1 MTIRNLDA
9 LFRPRSVALIGA
21 SDRAGSIGAMVLR
34 NLQAA
39 GFKGPVHPVNP
50 KHKALQGLTAY
61 PSLDALPEA
70 PDLVVIAT
78 PAPTVPAAI
87 AQAAARGSKG
97 AVVISAGVNGDL
109 RQAMLAAARPQ
120 LLRIAGPNCLGIMVP
135 PLGLNASFSHLQPAA
150 GGIALVAQS
159 GAIIASI
166 IDWAAPRGIGFS
178 HLASLGDMADVDF
191 GDMLD
196 YLAADGAVTAILLY
210 MEQVT
215 QARKFMSAARLAARA
230 KPVIV
235 IKPGRHAET
244 ARAVAS
250 HTGAL
255 AGTDLVYD
263 AAFRR
268 AGMLRVLELE
278 ELFDA
283 AETVAK
289 CRAPR
294 GDRLAILT
302 NGGGIGILATDALI
316 DRKGHLADLSPETLA
331 QLDAVLPAA
340 WSHGNPVDIVGDA
353 DDARYAAALEA
364 LLKEPG
370 ADGILVL
377 NCPTAL
383 AAGAK
388 SAAAI
393 AERAAAAALP
403 VLTSWVGGAAAAE
416 AQRLF
421 AARGVPTFDT
431 PEDAVRAFMQLVEY
445 RRSQEQL
452 METPAAL
459 SGEAPEEPEKAAA
472 ILRQAMGEGR
482 EMLTGP
488 EAMAVIGAFGIPVNP
503 IWIATGAEE
512 AAALAAKIGG
522 PVALKILSPEI
533 SHKSDVGGVM
543 LDLAGEA
550 AVGAAA
556 EAMLA
561 RVRAV
566 KPSARVTGLTIEAM
580 VRRPQAYELI
590 LGLIDDRQFGPVV
603 LFGQG
608 GVATEL
614 LADRAVAL
622 PPLNLNL
629 ARELMTRTKIHR
641 LLRGFRDRPPAAL
654 DAIAAALMRISNLA
668 AALPEVVEL
677 DINPLLADAA
687 GVIAL
692 DARIR
697 LRKPEKPGTARFAI
711 RPYPLE
717 LEETV
722 AIAGG
727 RALRLR
733 PVRPEDEPA
742 FLRGF
747 AKLSPQ
753 TVRLRF
759 FAPLK
764 EMSHALAARLT
775 QIDYERE
782 MALLLSDPQPGGDI
796 YGVVRLMADPDN
808 TRAEFAVVVRD
819 DMTGQGLGT
828 LLIQKIIA
836 YARNRGLGEIFG
848 DVLAE
853 NEAMLDLCRRLGFDI
868 DAVAADGVLRVR
880 LELLGGAESD

>member
-1 MTIRNLDA
+1 MTIRNLDSI
-9 LFRPRSVALIGA
+9 FRPRSVALIGA
-21 SDRAGSIGAMVLR
+21 SDRPGSIGAMVLR
-34 NLQAA
+34 NLLMA
-39 GFKGPVHPVNP
+39 GFKGPVYPVNP
-50 KHKALQGLTAY
+50 KHAALQGLTAY
-61 PSLDALPEA
+61 PSLAALPNA
-70 PDLVVIAT
+70 PDLAVIAT
-78 PAPTVPAAI
+78 PAPTVPRI
-87 AQAAARGSKG
+87 IEQAAARGTKG
-97 AVVISAGVNGDL
+97 AVVISAGFTGEL

-120 LLRIAGPNCLGIMVP
+120 LLRIAGPNCLGIMAP
-135 PLGLNASFSHLQPAA
+135 PAGLNASFSHLQPTA

-178 HLASLGDMADVDF
+178 HLVSLGDMADVDF

-215 QARKFMSAARLAARA
+215 QARKFMSAARMAARS

-250 HTGAL
+250 HTGAM
-255 AGTDLVYD
+255 AGADLVYD
-263 AAFRR
+263 AAFHR

-316 DRKGHLADLSPETLA
+316 DRKGHLAELSAETLA
-331 QLDAVLPAA
+331 RLDAVLPAA

-353 DDARYAAALEA
+353 DEARYGAALEA

-393 AERAAAAALP
+393 AGRAAAAP
-403 VLTSWVGGAAAAE
+403 VPILTSWVGGAAAAE

-421 AARGVPTFDT
+421 AAQGVPSFDT
-431 PEDAVRAFMQLVEY
+431 PEDAVRAFMHLVEY

-459 SGEAPEEPEKAAA
+459 SSAAPGDPEKAAA
-472 ILRQAMGEGR
+472 IISHALAEDRD
-482 EMLTGP
+482 MLTGP

-503 IWIATGAEE
+503 IWIATSPEE
-512 AAALAAKIGG
+512 AGALAAKLGS
-522 PVALKILSPEI
+522 PVALKILSPDI
-533 SHKSDVGGVM
+533 SHKSDVGGVI
-543 LDLAGEA
+543 LDLAGAA
-550 AVGAAA
+550 AVETAAQQ
-556 EAMLA
+556 MLD
-561 RVRAV
+561 RVRAM
-566 KPSARVTGLTIEAM
+566 KPAAKVTGFTVEAM
-580 VRRPQAYELI
+580 VRRPHAYELI
-590 LGLIDDRQFGPVV
+590 LGLIEDRQFGPVV

-614 LADRAVAL
+614 IADRAVAL

-629 ARELMTRTKIHR
+629 ARDLMARTKIHR
-641 LLRGFRDRPPAAL
+641 LLQGFRDRPPVAL
-654 DAIAAALMRISNLA
+654 DAIAAALMRISDLA

-687 GVIAL
+687 GAIAL
-692 DARIR
+692 DARVR
-697 LRKPEKPGTARFAI
+697 LRRPEQPGTARFAI
-711 RPYPLE
+711 RPYPQE

-722 AIAGG
+722 TAAG

-742 FLRGF
+742 FLKSF
-747 AKLSPQ
+747 AKLSPR

-782 MALLLSDPQPGGDI
+782 MALLLTDPGAGGEI
-796 YGVVRLMADPDN
+796 YGVIRLMSDPDN

-819 DMTGQGLGT
+819 DLVGQGLGT
-828 LLIQKIIA
+828 LLMQKIIA
-836 YARNRGLGEIFG
+836 YGRSRGLGEIFG

-853 NEAMLDLCRRLGFDI
+853 NEPMLDLCRRLGFDI
-868 DAVAADGVLRVR
+868 APMAVDGVLRVT
-880 LELLGGAESD
+880 LGLR

>member
-1 MTIRNLDA
+1 MTIRNLDS

-21 SDRAGSIGAMVLR
+21 SDRPGSIGAMVLR
-34 NLQAA
+34 NLREG
-39 GFKGPVHPVNP
+39 GFKGPVYPVNP
-50 KHKALQGLTAY
+50 KHAELQGLTAY
-61 PSLDALPEA
+61 PSLAALPDA

-78 PAPTVPAAI
+78 PAPSVPALI
-87 AQAAARGSKG
+87 AQAATRGTKG
-97 AVVISAGVNGDL
+97 AVVISAGFTGEL

-120 LLRIAGPNCLGIMVP
+120 LLRVAGPNCLGVMVP
-135 PLGLNASFSHLQPAA
+135 PIGLNASFSHLQPAS
-150 GGIALVAQS
+150 GRIALVAQS

-178 HLASLGDMADVDF
+178 HLVSLGDMADVDF

-196 YLAADGAVTAILLY
+196 YLAADGTVTAILLY

-215 QARKFMSAARLAARA
+215 QARKFMSAARLAARS

-250 HTGAL
+250 HTGAM
-255 AGTDLVYD
+255 AGADLVYD
-263 AAFRR
+263 AAFHR

-316 DRKGHLADLSPETLA
+316 DRKGHLAELSAETLA
-331 QLDAVLPAA
+331 RLDAVLPAA

-353 DDARYAAALEA
+353 DEARYGAALDA

-370 ADGILVL
+370 ADGVLVL

-393 AERAAAAALP
+393 AGRAASAAVP

-421 AARGVPTFDT
+421 AARGVPSFDT

-459 SGEAPEEPEKAAA
+459 SGAAPHEPEKAAA
-472 ILRQAMGEGR
+472 IIGHALAEGR
-482 EMLTGP
+482 DMLTGP
-488 EAMAVIGAFGIPVNP
+488 EAMTVIGAFGIPVNP
-503 IWIATGAEE
+503 IWTSTTPEE
-512 AAALAAKIGG
+512 TAALAAKLGG
-522 PVALKILSPEI
+522 PVALKILSPDI
-533 SHKSDVGGVM
+533 SHKSDVGGVI
-543 LDLAGEA
+543 LDLAGAVAVETA
-550 AVGAAA
+550 AQQ
-556 EAMLA
+556 MLD
-561 RVRAV
+561 RVRAMNPV
-566 KPSARVTGLTIEAM
+566 ARVTGFTVEAM
-580 VRRPQAYELI
+580 VRRPHAYELI
-590 LGLIDDRQFGPVV
+590 LGLIEDRQFGPVV

-629 ARELMTRTKIHR
+629 ARDLMARTKIHR
-641 LLRGFRDRPPAAL
+641 LLQGFRDRPPAAL
-654 DAIAAALMRISNLA
+654 EAIAAALMRISDLA

-677 DINPLLADAA
+677 DINPLLADAS

-697 LRKPEKPGTARFAI
+697 VRLPEKPGTARFAI
-711 RPYPLE
+711 RPYPQE
-717 LEETV
+717 LEEIVT
-722 AIAGG
+722 AGG
-727 RALRLR
+727 RPLRLR

-747 AKLSPQ
+747 AKLSPH

-764 EMSHALAARLT
+764 EMSHAMAARLT

-782 MALLLSDPQPGGDI
+782 MALLLTDPDAGGEI
-796 YGVVRLMADPDN
+796 YGVIRLMSDPDN
-808 TRAEFAVVVRD
+808 LRAEFAVVVRD
-819 DMTGQGLGT
+819 DMAGQGLGT
-828 LLIQKIIA
+828 LLMQKIIA
-836 YARNRGLGEIFG
+836 YAKGRGLGEIFG

-853 NEAMLDLCRRLGFDI
+853 NETMLDLCRRLGF
-868 DAVAADGVLRVR
+868 AVAPMAADGVLRVT
-880 LELLGGAESD
+880 LGLR